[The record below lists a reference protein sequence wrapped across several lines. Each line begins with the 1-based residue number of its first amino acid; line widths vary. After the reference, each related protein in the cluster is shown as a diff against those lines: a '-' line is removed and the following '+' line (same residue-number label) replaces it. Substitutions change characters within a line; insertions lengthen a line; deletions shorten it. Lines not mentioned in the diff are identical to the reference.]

1 MDERAA
7 QEIYHHGQGV
17 STGVAYGP
25 IYLITPDA
33 LRVPRREIT
42 TEEMELELARLDHA
56 LAATRDDIERVRT
69 ALRRADKSDEAAIF
83 DSHLLILE
91 DETLLESVRDRI
103 RRELLNVEHAFS
115 SLVLE
120 AIDRIEKSENS
131 YLRERV
137 RDIRDV
143 EHRVIRFLLGQRE
156 PAVGDLLQNAIL
168 VAHDL
173 PATLTAELDRD
184 RILGFATELGSANS
198 HTAILARALEI
209 PAVVDLGPVLQRLSH
224 GESVV
229 LDGREGLLIQNP
241 SPDTLAEYERIKA
254 KIERKRA
261 EWVSLAGV
269 PGRTAD
275 GELLTLLA
283 NIEFNREVDAALAF
297 GSDGI
302 GLYRTEYL
310 FLQGGG
316 EVPEEEQF
324 EVYSGIVRRMAGRPV
339 TIRTLDLGGDKLLAG
354 MEPEDNPFLGWR
366 AVRYCLDRPEVFL
379 GQLRAILRA
388 GADGDVGIM
397 IPMITAME
405 EVEAVFEMIESARR
419 SLRAEGLPHAERCPV
434 GVLVETPAAALMA
447 ATLAE
452 RFDFLSLGTNDL
464 IQYALAVDRGN
475 RRVAHLYQPF
485 HPAVL
490 KLIREVVDAATAAGR
505 EVTVCGGRRRNSRW
519 RVDIGPVYAHL
530 IGLCRNSISSGW
542 SGTGAS
548 ASTSGSPRT
557 ARPGPRPGCASLA
570 PSRSSSKRRSP
581 APMSSCVAA
590 STRVSRRSAAAAWP
604 ACSWTWT
611 SRFR

>member
-1 MDERAA
+1 MAELAS

-17 STGVAYGP
+17 SPGVAYGP
-25 IYLITPDA
+25 VYLITPDTP
-33 LRVPRREIT
+33 RVPRREISVD
-42 TEEMELELARLDHA
+42 EVELELARLQDA
-56 LAATRDDIERVRT
+56 LCATRVDIERVRA
-69 ALRRADKSDEAAIF
+69 ALQRADKSDEAAIF

-91 DETLLESVRDRI
+91 DEALLESVRARI
-103 RRELLNVEHAFS
+103 REARANVEHAFS

-120 AIDRIEKSENS
+120 AVDRIEKSQNS

-209 PAVVDLGPVLQRLSH
+209 PAVVDLGPVLQRVSH

-241 SPDTLAEYERIKA
+241 SPDTLAEYERIQA

-275 GELLTLLA
+275 GEPLTLLA

-316 EVPEEEQF
+316 DVSEEEQL
-324 EVYSGIVRRMAGRPV
+324 EVYRGIVRRMEGRPV

-379 GQLRAILRA
+379 SQMRAILRA
-388 GADGDVGIM
+388 GAEGSVAIM

-405 EVEAVFEMIESARR
+405 EVDAVFDVVASARQ
-419 SLRAEGLPHAERCPV
+419 SLRSEGLPHAERCPV
-434 GVLVETPAAALMA
+434 GVLVETPGAALLA
-447 ATLAE
+447 ASLAE

-464 IQYALAVDRGN
+464 IQYTLAVDRGN
-475 RRVAHLYQPF
+475 RRIAHLYQPF

-490 KLIREVVDAATAAGR
+490 KLVEGVVDAAGAAGKQ
-505 EVTVCGGRRRNSRW
+505 VTVCGEM
-519 RVDIGPVYAHL
+519 
-530 IGLCRNSISSGW
+530 
-542 SGTGAS
+542 
-548 ASTSGSPRT
+548 GSN
-557 ARPGPRPGCASLA
+557 SLA
-570 PSRSSSKRRSP
+570 ATLLLGLGVRSFS
-581 APMSSCVAA
+581 MVAA
-590 STRVSRRSAAAAWP
+590 RIPRIKQVLGRVELAEAREAAAA
-604 ACSWTWT
+604 ALEQSD
-611 SRFR
+611 SDSVKAILEARFGERFHRAPSG

>member
-1 MDERAA
+1 MAA
-7 QEIYHHGQGV
+7 DATAETFHHGQGV
-17 STGVAYGP
+17 SNGVVYGP
-25 IYLITPDA
+25 AYVITADA
-33 LRVPRREIT
+33 LRVPQRTISED
-42 TEEMELELARLDHA
+42 EVEAELSRFEDA
-56 LAATRDDIERVRT
+56 LAATRADIERVKS
-69 ALRRADKSDEAAIF
+69 ALVRAKKSDEAAIF
-83 DSHLLILE
+83 DSHILILE
-91 DETLLESVRDRI
+91 DEGLIDSARRHIRDDHM
-103 RRELLNVEHAFS
+103 NVEFAFS

-120 AIDRIEKSENS
+120 TVERIEKSENS

-184 RILGFATELGSANS
+184 RILGFATELGSGNS

-209 PAVVDLGPVLQRLSH
+209 PAVVDLGPILQRLSH

-241 SPDTLAEYERIKA
+241 SPDTLAEYERIRA

-275 GELLTLLA
+275 GEPLTMLA
-283 NIEFNREVDAALAF
+283 NIEFNREVGTALTF
-297 GSDGI
+297 GCDGI

-316 EVPEEEQF
+316 EMSEDDQH
-324 EVYSGIVRRMAGRPV
+324 EVYGGIVRRMEGRPV
-339 TIRTLDLGGDKLLAG
+339 TIRTLDLGGDKLLSG
-354 MEPEDNPFLGWR
+354 MEGEDNPFLGWR

-379 GQLRAILRA
+379 AQLRAILRA
-388 GADGDVGIM
+388 GADGPVAIM
-397 IPMITAME
+397 IPMITTMK
-405 EVEAVFEMIESARR
+405 EVETVFGLVESARE
-419 SLRAEGLPHAERCPV
+419 SLRSDGLAHAQSCPV

-447 ATLAE
+447 ADLAR

-464 IQYALAVDRGN
+464 IQYTLAVDRGN

-490 KLIREVVDAATAAGR
+490 RLLREVVDAADAAGKPLSVCGEMGSNAR
-505 EVTVCGGRRRNSRW
+505 AAVLLLGLGVRRFSMVPARIPRIKQVLGRVTVEEARE
-519 RVDIGPVYAHL
+519 
-530 IGLCRNSISSGW
+530 
-542 SGTGAS
+542 
-548 ASTSGSPRT
+548 T
-557 ARPGPRPGCASLA
+557 ARDALA
-570 PSRSSSKRRSP
+570 QSDSDAVKAIVDRRFGE
-581 APMSSCVAA
+581 
-590 STRVSRRSAAAAWP
+590 
-604 ACSWTWT
+604 
-611 SRFR
+611 RFQR

>member
-1 MDERAA
+1 MADAPE
-7 QEIYHHGQGV
+7 EIFHHGQGV
-17 STGVAYGP
+17 SNGVVYGP
-25 IYLITPDA
+25 AYVITADA
-33 LRVPRREIT
+33 LRVPQRSISED
-42 TEEMELELARLDHA
+42 EVEAELSRFEDA
-56 LAATRDDIERVRT
+56 LAATRADIERVKS
-69 ALRRADKSDEAAIF
+69 ALVRANKGDEAAIF
-83 DSHLLILE
+83 DSHILILE
-91 DETLLESVRDRI
+91 DEALIDSARRRI
-103 RRELLNVEHAFS
+103 RDDRMNVEFAFS

-120 AIDRIEKSENS
+120 AVERIEKSENS

-184 RILGFATELGSANS
+184 RILGFATELGSGNS

-209 PAVVDLGPVLQRLSH
+209 PAVVDLGPILQRLTH

-241 SPDTLAEYERIKA
+241 SPDTLAEYERIRA

-275 GELLTLLA
+275 GEPLTMLA
-283 NIEFNREVDAALAF
+283 NIEFNREVGTALTF
-297 GSDGI
+297 GCDGI

-316 EVPEEEQF
+316 EMSEDDQH
-324 EVYSGIVRRMAGRPV
+324 EVYGGIVRRMEGRPV
-339 TIRTLDLGGDKLLAG
+339 TIRTLDLGGDKLLSG
-354 MEPEDNPFLGWR
+354 MEGEDNPFLGWR

-379 GQLRAILRA
+379 AQLRAILRA
-388 GADGDVGIM
+388 GADGPVAIM
-397 IPMITAME
+397 IPMITTMK
-405 EVEAVFEMIESARR
+405 EVEAVFGLVESARD
-419 SLRAEGLPHAERCPV
+419 SLRGDGLAHAESCPV

-447 ATLAE
+447 ADLAR

-464 IQYALAVDRGN
+464 IQYTLAVDRGN

-490 KLIREVVDAATAAGR
+490 RLLREVVDAADAAGKPLSVCGEMGSNAR
-505 EVTVCGGRRRNSRW
+505 AAVLLLGLGVRRFSMVPARIPRIKQVLGRVTVEEARE
-519 RVDIGPVYAHL
+519 
-530 IGLCRNSISSGW
+530 
-542 SGTGAS
+542 
-548 ASTSGSPRT
+548 T
-557 ARPGPRPGCASLA
+557 AREALA
-570 PSRSSSKRRSP
+570 QSDSDSVKAIVDRRFGE
-581 APMSSCVAA
+581 
-590 STRVSRRSAAAAWP
+590 
-604 ACSWTWT
+604 
-611 SRFR
+611 RFHH

>member
-1 MDERAA
+1 MDDPTSP
-7 QEIYHHGQGV
+7 EIYHHGQGV

-25 IYLITPDA
+25 VYLITPDA
-33 LRVPRREIT
+33 LRVPRREISAD
-42 TEEMELELARLDHA
+42 EVEIELARLDDA
-56 LAATRDDIERVRT
+56 LAATRADIERVRT
-69 ALRRADKSDEAAIF
+69 VLQRADKSDEAAIF

-91 DETLLESVRDRI
+91 DEALLESVRDRI
-103 RRELLNVEHAFS
+103 RQVLTNVEHAFS

-120 AIDRIEKSENS
+120 AVDQIEKSENS

-184 RILGFATELGSANS
+184 RILGFATELGSPNS

-209 PAVVDLGPVLQRLSH
+209 PAVVDLGPVLQRVSH

-241 SPDTLAEYERIKA
+241 SADTLAEYERIKA

-275 GELLTLLA
+275 AEPLTFLA
-283 NIEFNREVDAALAF
+283 NIEFNREVDAALTF

-316 EVPEEEQF
+316 DVSEEEQL
-324 EVYSGIVRRMAGRPV
+324 EVYGGIVRRMKGRPV

-379 GQLRAILRA
+379 SQMRAILRA
-388 GADGDVGIM
+388 GAEGNVEIM

-405 EVEAVFEMIESARR
+405 EVDAVFDVVESARQTLR
-419 SLRAEGLPHAERCPV
+419 SDGLLHAEHCRV
-434 GVLVETPAAALMA
+434 GALVETPGAALLA
-447 ATLAE
+447 GALAE

-464 IQYALAVDRGN
+464 IQYTLAVDRGN
-475 RRVAHLYQPF
+475 RRIAHLYQPF

-490 KLIREVVDAATAAGR
+490 KLVREVVDAAEAAGKR
-505 EVTVCGGRRRNSRW
+505 VTVCGEMGSNSRAAALLLGLGVRSFSMVAARIPRIKQVLG
-519 RVDIGPVYAHL
+519 RVSVDEAQEAAAEALRQSDSDSVKAILESRFGERFH
-530 IGLCRNSISSGW
+530 R
-542 SGTGAS
+542 
-548 ASTSGSPRT
+548 
-557 ARPGPRPGCASLA
+557 A
-570 PSRSSSKRRSP
+570 PSG
-581 APMSSCVAA
+581 
-590 STRVSRRSAAAAWP
+590 
-604 ACSWTWT
+604 
-611 SRFR
+611 

>member
-1 MDERAA
+1 MGDATE
-7 QEIYHHGQGV
+7 EIFHHGQGV
-17 STGVAYGP
+17 SNGVVYGP
-25 IYLITPDA
+25 AYVITADA
-33 LRVPRREIT
+33 LRVPQRTISED
-42 TEEMELELARLDHA
+42 EVEAELSRFEDA
-56 LAATRDDIERVRT
+56 LAATRADIERVKS
-69 ALRRADKSDEAAIF
+69 ALVRANKSDEAAIF
-83 DSHLLILE
+83 DSHILILE
-91 DETLLESVRDRI
+91 DEALINSARRRI
-103 RRELLNVEHAFS
+103 RDDSMNVEFAFS

-120 AIDRIEKSENS
+120 AVERIEKSENS

-184 RILGFATELGSANS
+184 RILGFATELGSGNS

-209 PAVVDLGPVLQRLSH
+209 PAVVDLGPILQRLSH

-241 SPDTLAEYERIKA
+241 SPDTLAEYERIRA

-275 GELLTLLA
+275 GEPLTMLA
-283 NIEFNREVDAALAF
+283 NIEFNREVGTALTF
-297 GSDGI
+297 GCDGI

-316 EVPEEEQF
+316 EMSEDDQHD
-324 EVYSGIVRRMAGRPV
+324 VYGGIVRRMEGRPV
-339 TIRTLDLGGDKLLAG
+339 TIRTLDLGGDKLLSG
-354 MEPEDNPFLGWR
+354 MEGEDNPFLGWR

-379 GQLRAILRA
+379 AQLRAILRA
-388 GADGDVGIM
+388 GADGPVAIM
-397 IPMITAME
+397 IPMITTMK
-405 EVEAVFEMIESARR
+405 EVETVFGWVESARE
-419 SLRAEGLPHAERCPV
+419 SLRSDGLAHAESCPV

-447 ATLAE
+447 ADLAR

-464 IQYALAVDRGN
+464 IQYTLAVDRGN

-490 KLIREVVDAATAAGR
+490 RLLREVVDAADAAGKPLSVCGEMGSNAR
-505 EVTVCGGRRRNSRW
+505 AAVLLLGLGVRRFSMVPARIPRIKQVLGRVTVEEARE
-519 RVDIGPVYAHL
+519 
-530 IGLCRNSISSGW
+530 
-542 SGTGAS
+542 
-548 ASTSGSPRT
+548 T
-557 ARPGPRPGCASLA
+557 ARDALA
-570 PSRSSSKRRSP
+570 QSDSDSVKAIVDRRFGE
-581 APMSSCVAA
+581 
-590 STRVSRRSAAAAWP
+590 
-604 ACSWTWT
+604 
-611 SRFR
+611 RFHH

>member
-1 MDERAA
+1 MAMKNMDRPDSLEV
-7 QEIYHHGQGV
+7 YHHGQGV

-25 IYLITPDA
+25 AYLITPDA
-33 LRVPRREIT
+33 LRVPRREISPD
-42 TEEMELELARLDHA
+42 EVEIELARLHDA
-56 LAATRDDIERVRT
+56 LAATRADIERVRT
-69 ALRRADKSDEAAIF
+69 ALQRADKSDEAAIF

-91 DETLLESVRDRI
+91 DEALLESVRDRI
-103 RRELLNVEHAFS
+103 RHDRVNVEHAFS

-120 AIDRIEKSENS
+120 AVDRIEKSENS

-156 PAVGDLLQNAIL
+156 PAVGDLLQNALL

-184 RILGFATELGSANS
+184 RILGFATELGSPNS
-198 HTAILARALEI
+198 HTAILARSLEI

-224 GESVV
+224 GELVV

-275 GELLTLLA
+275 GEPLTFLA

-297 GSDGI
+297 GCDGI

-316 EVPEEEQF
+316 DVSEEEQL
-324 EVYSGIVRRMAGRPV
+324 EVYGGIVRRMEGRPV
-339 TIRTLDLGGDKLLAG
+339 TIRTLDLGGDKLLSG

-379 GQLRAILRA
+379 GQMRAILRA
-388 GADGDVGIM
+388 GAHGNVAMM

-405 EVEAVFEMIESARR
+405 EVDAVFDVLESARQ
-419 SLRAEGLPHAERCPV
+419 SLRSEGLSHAERCPV
-434 GVLVETPAAALMA
+434 GALVETPGAALMA
-447 ATLAE
+447 KSLAE

-490 KLIREVVDAATAAGR
+490 KLVREVVDAADAAGKQ
-505 EVTVCGGRRRNSRW
+505 VTVCGEMGSNSRAAALLLGLGVRSFSMVAARIPRIKQVLG
-519 RVDIGPVYAHL
+519 RV
-530 IGLCRNSISSGW
+530 
-542 SGTGAS
+542 
-548 ASTSGSPRT
+548 
-557 ARPGPRPGCASLA
+557 SLPEAQEIAAEALEQIDSDSVKAIIENRFGERFHRA
-570 PSRSSSKRRSP
+570 PS
-581 APMSSCVAA
+581 A
-590 STRVSRRSAAAAWP
+590 
-604 ACSWTWT
+604 
-611 SRFR
+611 

>member
-1 MDERAA
+1 MTKGDRSDPEKTGMVELAS

-17 STGVAYGP
+17 SIGVAYGP
-25 IYLITPDA
+25 VYLITPDA
-33 LRVPRREIT
+33 LRVPRREISAD
-42 TEEMELELARLDHA
+42 EVAGELSRLEDA
-56 LAATRDDIERVRT
+56 LAATRVDIERVRV
-69 ALRRADKSDEAAIF
+69 ALERADKSDEAAIF
-83 DSHLLILE
+83 DSHLLIIE

-103 RRELLNVEHAFS
+103 RRHLVNVEHAFS
-115 SLVLE
+115 SRVLE
-120 AIDRIEKSENS
+120 AVERIEKSENS

-143 EHRVIRFLLGQRE
+143 EHRVVRFLLGQRE
-156 PAVGDLLQNAIL
+156 PAVGDLPQNAIL

-173 PATLTAELDRD
+173 PASLTAELDRD

-209 PAVVDLGPVLQRLSH
+209 PAVVDLGPVLQRVSH

-241 SPDTLAEYERIKA
+241 APDTLAEYERIKA

-275 GELLTLLA
+275 GEHLTLLA

-316 EVPEEEQF
+316 DVSEEDQF
-324 EVYSGIVRRMAGRPV
+324 EVYGGIVRRMEGRPV

-388 GADGDVGIM
+388 GAEGKVAIM

-405 EVEAVFEMIESARR
+405 EVDAVFEMVASAKQ
-419 SLRAEGLPHAERCPV
+419 SLRAEGLPYADPCPV

-464 IQYALAVDRGN
+464 IQYTLAVDRGN

-490 KLIREVVDAATAAGR
+490 ELVRKVVDAAAVAGKG
-505 EVTVCGGRRRNSRW
+505 VTVCGEMGSNSR
-519 RVDIGPVYAHL
+519 AATL
-530 IGLCRNSISSGW
+530 LLGLGVRSFSMVAARI
-542 SGTGAS
+542 
-548 ASTSGSPRT
+548 PRIKQILGLVGVAEAQET
-557 ARPGPRPGCASLA
+557 AAEALEQTDSDSVKAIVEGRFGERFHRA
-570 PSRSSSKRRSP
+570 PSG
-581 APMSSCVAA
+581 
-590 STRVSRRSAAAAWP
+590 
-604 ACSWTWT
+604 
-611 SRFR
+611 

>member
-1 MDERAA
+1 MNELA

-17 STGVAYGP
+17 SHGVAYGP
-25 IYLITPDA
+25 VYLITPDA
-33 LRVPRREIT
+33 LRVPCREISVD
-42 TEEMELELARLDHA
+42 EVEIELARLDSA
-56 LAATRDDIERVRT
+56 LTATRADIERVRA
-69 ALRRADKSDEAAIF
+69 ALRRGDKSDEAAIF

-91 DETLLESVRDRI
+91 DEALLESVRERI
-103 RRELLNVEHAFS
+103 REARANVEHAFS
-115 SLVLE
+115 SLVRE
-120 AIDRIEKSENS
+120 AVDRIEKSTNS

-209 PAVVDLGPVLQRLSH
+209 PAVVDLGPVLQRVSH

-241 SPDTLAEYERIKA
+241 SPDTLAEYERIQA

-269 PGRTAD
+269 PGLTSD
-275 GELLTLLA
+275 GEPLTFLA

-297 GSDGI
+297 GCDGI

-316 EVPEEEQF
+316 DVSEEEQL
-324 EVYSGIVRRMAGRPV
+324 EVYGGIVRRMGGRPV

-379 GQLRAILRA
+379 AQMRAILRA
-388 GADGDVGIM
+388 GAEGNVAIM

-405 EVEAVFEMIESARR
+405 EVDAVFDVVESARQ
-419 SLRAEGLPHAERCPV
+419 SLRSEGLPHAQSCPV
-434 GVLVETPAAALMA
+434 GVLVETPGAALLA
-447 ATLAE
+447 ARLAE

-464 IQYALAVDRGN
+464 IQYTLAVDRGN
-475 RRVAHLYQPF
+475 RRIAHLYQPF

-490 KLIREVVDAATAAGR
+490 KLVREVVDAADAAGKQA
-505 EVTVCGGRRRNSRW
+505 TVCGEM
-519 RVDIGPVYAHL
+519 
-530 IGLCRNSISSGW
+530 
-542 SGTGAS
+542 
-548 ASTSGSPRT
+548 GSN
-557 ARPGPRPGCASLA
+557 SLA
-570 PSRSSSKRRSP
+570 ATLLLGLGVRSFS
-581 APMSSCVAA
+581 MVAA
-590 STRVSRRSAAAAWP
+590 RVPRIKQVLGRVSVAEARETAAEALEQSDSDSVKAILEG
-604 ACSWTWT
+604 
-611 SRFR
+611 RFGERFHRAPSG

>member
-1 MDERAA
+1 MAEPLP
-7 QEIYHHGQGV
+7 QEIFHHGQGV
-17 STGVAYGP
+17 SPGVAYGP
-25 IYLITPDA
+25 AYLITPDA
-33 LRVPRREIT
+33 LRVPQRTISAEDIDA
-42 TEEMELELARLDHA
+42 ELSRFEDA
-56 LAATRDDIERVRT
+56 LAATRADIERVKS
-69 ALRRADKSDEAAIF
+69 ALERADKGDEAAIF

-91 DETLLESVRDRI
+91 DETLLDSVRERI
-103 RRELLNVEHAFS
+103 REGRMNVEFAFS

-120 AIDRIEKSENS
+120 TVDRIEKSENT

-143 EHRVIRFLLGQRE
+143 EHRVVRFLLGQRE

-209 PAVVDLGPVLQRLSH
+209 PAVVDLGPVMQRLSH

-229 LDGREGLLIQNP
+229 LDGREGLLIQSP

-275 GELLTLLA
+275 GEPLTLLA
-283 NIEFNREVDAALAF
+283 NIEFTREVDAALAF
-297 GSDGI
+297 GCDGI

-310 FLQGGG
+310 FLQSGG
-316 EVPEEEQF
+316 EVPEEDQHR
-324 EVYSGIVRRMAGRPV
+324 VYRGIVRRMEGRPV

-354 MEPEDNPFLGWR
+354 MEQEDNPFLGWR

-379 GQLRAILRA
+379 AQMRAILRA
-388 GADGDVGIM
+388 GAEGPVAIM
-397 IPMITAME
+397 IPMITTLE
-405 EVEAVFEMIESARR
+405 EVNAVLELVGSARE
-419 SLRAEGLPHAERCPV
+419 SLRSDGLPHADTCPV
-434 GVLVETPAAALMA
+434 GMLVETPAAALMA
-447 ATLAE
+447 ENLAE

-464 IQYALAVDRGN
+464 IQYTLAVDRGN
-475 RRVAHLYQPF
+475 RRIAHLYQPF

-490 KLIREVVDAATAAGR
+490 RLIREVVDAAAAAGKP
-505 EVTVCGGRRRNSRW
+505 VTVCGEMGSNSRAAALLLGLGVRSFSMVPARIPRIKQVLG
-519 RVDIGPVYAHL
+519 RVTVEE
-530 IGLCRNSISSGW
+530 
-542 SGTGAS
+542 AS
-548 ASTSGSPRT
+548 ET
-557 ARPGPRPGCASLA
+557 AREALRQSDSDSVKAVVDRRFGERFHHA
-570 PSRSSSKRRSP
+570 PSS
-581 APMSSCVAA
+581 
-590 STRVSRRSAAAAWP
+590 
-604 ACSWTWT
+604 
-611 SRFR
+611 